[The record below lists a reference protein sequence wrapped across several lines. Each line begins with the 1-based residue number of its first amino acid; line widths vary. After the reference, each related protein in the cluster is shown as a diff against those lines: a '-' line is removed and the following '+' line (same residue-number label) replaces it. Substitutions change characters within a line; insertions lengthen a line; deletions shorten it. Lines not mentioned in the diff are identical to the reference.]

1 MRGLAEDLTSCAVV
15 GLLLPLGLGG
25 QHRGELQMPEGELDL
40 RLHRLL
46 FFSDGVY
53 AIAVTLLAVELV
65 LPETAAELHGR
76 ELLRSLL
83 ESWPRVLAFLTSFL
97 FIANFWAGHNILF
110 HHVRRFDGG
119 LMWLALFQ
127 LLCVAF
133 LPFPTSVVGEH
144 VSDPVAQQ
152 FYFGSL
158 LVTGLVMWALWW
170 VHELGTP
177 LCRSGSQRASHQATP
192 PHLFWG
198 TGVHTLVD
206 GPGGPRGGALCQRAA
221 SVPGGLRL
229 RGAGGIRAPG
239 VAAGRG

>member
-1 MRGLAEDLTSCAVV
+1 
-15 GLLLPLGLGG
+15 
-25 QHRGELQMPEGELDL
+25 
-40 RLHRLL
+40 
-46 FFSDGVY
+46 
-53 AIAVTLLAVELV
+53 VELV
-65 LPETAAELHGR
+65 LPETATELHGR
-76 ELLRSLL
+76 DLLRSLL

-119 LMWLALFQ
+119 LMWLALLQ

-170 VHELGTP
+170 YMSSGHRSVDRDLSARAIRRHHLISSGVPASILLLMGLVALGVERFVNP
-177 LCRSGSQRASHQATP
+177 LLLAYLVAFGYVV
-192 PHLFWG
+192 L
-198 TGVHTLVD
+198 GVLEHRESLPAEVEE
-206 GPGGPRGGALCQRAA
+206 PGGSEEA
-221 SVPGGLRL
+221 
-229 RGAGGIRAPG
+229 
-239 VAAGRG
+239 

>member
-1 MRGLAEDLTSCAVV
+1 M
-15 GLLLPLGLGG
+15 
-25 QHRGELQMPEGELDL
+25 QHRGEQAMPEAELDL

-46 FFSDGVY
+46 LFSDGVY

-76 ELLRSLL
+76 DLLRSLL

-110 HHVRRFDGG
+110 HLVRRFDGG
-119 LMWLALFQ
+119 LMWLALLQ
-127 LLCVAF
+127 LLCIAF

-144 VSDPVAQQ
+144 VSDPVALQ

-170 VHELGTP
+170 YMSSGRRLVDPDLSPRVIRRHHLISSGVPASVLLLMVLVALGVGHFINP
-177 LCRSGSQRASHQATP
+177 LVLAYLFAFGYVVLGVFEGRESLPAEVEHPGASEA
-192 PHLFWG
+192 
-198 TGVHTLVD
+198 D
-206 GPGGPRGGALCQRAA
+206 GPGDERRSEGP
-221 SVPGGLRL
+221 
-229 RGAGGIRAPG
+229 
-239 VAAGRG
+239 